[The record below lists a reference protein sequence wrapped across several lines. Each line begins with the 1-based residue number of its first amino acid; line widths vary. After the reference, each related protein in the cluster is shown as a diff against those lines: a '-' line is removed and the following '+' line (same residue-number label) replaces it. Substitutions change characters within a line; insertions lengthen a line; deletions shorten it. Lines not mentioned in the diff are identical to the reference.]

1 MKQIN
6 GIKMRGNSNASN
18 FGKLLDQG
26 GRKTQRTFKDTCC
39 DTHKGILSVHP
50 YNKKKTIR

>member
-39 DTHKGILSVHP
+39 DTHKGMLSVHP